1 MDGGAWWTLVH
12 GVAEWETTEV
22 TKHRSQNG
30 QVIITNASKCF
41 KCVKHCSKRFLCV
54 CLIQ

>member
-22 TKHRSQNG
+22 TKHCSQNG
-30 QVIITNASKCF
+30 QVIVTNASKCF